1 MHARLLPSSAAGR
14 CLLAAALSIL
24 LGLAPFPSA
33 LQLSRLQA
41 QGLPVSTTV
50 TPAAPPLPAPSGN
63 VVPVS
68 SVAALQAA
76 VQALSSDTTIVIA
89 PGTYALTSTL
99 WVNGALSNVT
109 IRGES
114 NRPDDVVLVGGGMG
128 VPSSSVPHGIWTGNG
143 VTGLT
148 IANLTI
154 RDIYQHPI
162 IFNPGTESPRVYNV
176 RLINAGE
183 QFIKAS
189 TDGSGDGVDHGIVEY
204 SIFEYTDTA
213 PTYYTNG
220 VDVLAGRDWLVR
232 HNLFRRIR
240 APQGE
245 LAGPAIL
252 MWYASSGTIAEGNV
266 FLDCQRE
273 ISFGLVERTPNDH
286 SGGIIRNNVIVRTA
300 GLSGDVAIGVF
311 DSPDTK
317 VLHNTMLM
325 SGQYPNAIEYR
336 FPHTAGVTIVNN
348 LSDAGAQA
356 RDGGVAALSGNV
368 WTAAANWF
376 VEPAAGDLH
385 LKSTATA
392 AIDRGVP
399 TTDAPLDWDNE
410 IRPMG
415 PASDVGA
422 DEYSVFDPTVPVPDE
437 TAPTIVVTSPESGA
451 LLGGTVTV
459 TAMASDD
466 VGVTGVRFFL
476 DGVFLG
482 SEDTAAPYQTTWATT
497 TVSNGSSHTLFAIAT
512 DAAGNS
518 ASSSTVTVTVSNPV
532 GDTIAPTVVITAPLA
547 GATVSRTVTV
557 SATASDNVGVVGVRF
572 TLDGLTIGTEDLSA
586 PYQVSWN
593 TAGVANGSHV
603 LRAVARDAAGN
614 VTTSASVTVRVKNP
628 RAKPRRGSD

>member
-1 MHARLLPSSAAGR
+1 MHARLLSSSAAGR
-14 CLLAAALSIL
+14 CLLAAALTIL
-24 LGLAPFPSA
+24 LGVAAPPPDLAS
-33 LQLSRLQA
+33 SRLQA
-41 QGLPVSTTV
+41 QGLLSVSTTV
-50 TPAAPPLPAPSGN
+50 TPAAPPLPAPGGN
-63 VVPVS
+63 VVRVS

-76 VQALSSDTTIVIA
+76 VQALSSNTTIVIA
-89 PGTYALTSTL
+89 PGTYPLTSTL
-99 WVNGALSNVT
+99 WVNGTLSNVT

-114 NRPDDVVLVGGGMG
+114 DRPDDVVLVGHGMG
-128 VPSSSVPHGIWTGNG
+128 MPSSSVPHGIWTGNG
-143 VTGLT
+143 VTGAT

-189 TDGSGDGVDHGIVEY
+189 TDGSGNGVDNGIVEY
-204 SIFEYTDTA
+204 SILEYTDTA

-220 VDVLAGRDWLVR
+220 VDVLAGRDWIVR

-311 DSPDTK
+311 DSPGTK

-325 SGQYPNAIEYR
+325 SGQYPNAVEYR
-336 FPHTAGVTIVNN
+336 FPHTTGVAIVNN
-348 LSDAGAQA
+348 LSDARAQA
-356 RDGGVAALSGNV
+356 RDGGVAVLSGNV
-368 WTAAANWF
+368 WTAAADWF

-385 LKSTATA
+385 LKSTSTA
-392 AIDRGVP
+392 AIDRGVA

-410 IRPMG
+410 VRPIG
-415 PASDVGA
+415 PAADVGA
-422 DEYSVFDPTVPVPDE
+422 DEYSVFDPAVPVPDT
-437 TAPTIVVTSPESGA
+437 TAPTVVVSSPANGAALSGA
-451 LLGGTVTV
+451 VTV
-459 TAMASDD
+459 SAAASDNI
-466 VGVTGVRFFL
+466 GVTGVRFFL
-476 DGVFLG
+476 DGVLLG
-482 SEDTAAPYQTTWATT
+482 AEDTSAPYQTMWATT
-497 TVSNGSSHTLFAIAT
+497 TVPNGSHSLLAIAT

-518 ASSSTVTVTVSNPV
+518 ASSGPVTVIVDNPV
-532 GDTIAPTVVITAPLA
+532 GDTVAPTVVITAPLA

-557 SATASDNVGVVGVRF
+557 SASASDNVGVAGVRF
-572 TLDGLTIGTEDLSA
+572 TLDGVTIGAEDLSA
-586 PYQVSWN
+586 PYHLSWN
-593 TAGVANGSHV
+593 TAGVTNGSHV

-614 VTTSASVTVRVKNP
+614 VTTSAAVTVQVANS